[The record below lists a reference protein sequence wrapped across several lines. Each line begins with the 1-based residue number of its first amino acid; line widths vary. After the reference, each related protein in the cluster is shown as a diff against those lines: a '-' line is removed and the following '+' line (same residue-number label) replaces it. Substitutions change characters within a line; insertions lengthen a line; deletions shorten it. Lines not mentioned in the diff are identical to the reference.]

1 MHSETTRCITEIKGA
16 IDRIVKEKKRQSESL
31 VRIRTSS
38 SPPMNGDPSWVESFV
53 RSTRCLSIFA
63 SRGEVQCRLPILRS
77 YPLVP
82 RRELVS
88 LLLLFFFYLSF
99 FFFYL
104 SFFFFFDMSN
114 KPLNRSQ
121 TRRPDPFRLSA
132 VTTRGLCLY
141 SSGDCISP
149 FSGIFD
155 IQSQRNTKTI
165 AGPP

>member
-88 LLLLFFFYLSF
+88 LLLLFFFIYLS
-99 FFFYL
+99 
-104 SFFFFFDMSN
+104 FFFFDMSN

>member
-1 MHSETTRCITEIKGA
+1 M
-16 IDRIVKEKKRQSESL
+16 
-31 VRIRTSS
+31 RIRTSS
-38 SPPMNGDPSWVESFV
+38 SPPMKGDPSWVESFV

-88 LLLLFFFYLSF
+88 LLLLFFFFIYLSF
-99 FFFYL
+99 V
-104 SFFFFFDMSN
+104 FDMSN

>member
-1 MHSETTRCITEIKGA
+1 MFLLRKLHSETTRCITEIKGA

-38 SPPMNGDPSWVESFV
+38 SPPMKGDPSWVESFV

-82 RRELVS
+82 RRELVP
-88 LLLLFFFYLSF
+88 LLLLFFFIYLSF
-99 FFFYL
+99 V
-104 SFFFFFDMSN
+104 FDMSN

-149 FSGIFD
+149 ISGIFD

-165 AGPP
+165 TGPP